1 MQITKMGKENLV
13 NDSPLIDLKISFSYC
28 HSIAR
33 REKNPI
39 RATVAMNIGL
49 SDSILALVNNYAL
62 RFALFWMK
70 ESVKNPEEKDTLSKV
85 HAGLYE
91 KLKVEYNLP
100 SKVAED
106 CYRDALSIY
115 KFNPKRGRFPACG

>member
-1 MQITKMGKENLV
+1 
-13 NDSPLIDLKISFSYC
+13 
-28 HSIAR
+28 
-33 REKNPI
+33 
-39 RATVAMNIGL
+39 MNIGL

-62 RFALFWMK
+62 RFALFWVK

-85 HAGLYE
+85 HEGLYE
-91 KLKVEYNLP
+91 KLNNLP

-115 KFNPKRGRFPACG
+115 KFNPKRGRFPAFSSAVNTKGKL